1 MRRALVLANAAARLG
16 EVPVGA
22 VLVRDGQMI
31 GEGCNRPV
39 TSCDPTAHAEI
50 QALRDAA
57 SRVGNYRLPG
67 STLYVTIEPCTMCA
81 GALVHA
87 RVSALVF
94 GAPEPRAGA
103 VESTARVL
111 DNPMLNHRVSVRSGV
126 LADQCAGLMRGFFAA
141 RRAGGDEG
149 SEGSNPE
156 TKRKDD

>member
-1 MRRALVLANAAARLG
+1 MRRALELARAAARLG

-22 VLVRDGQMI
+22 VLVRDGQLI

-39 TSCDPTAHAEI
+39 SGCDPTAHAEI

-57 SRVGNYRLPG
+57 SRVQNYRLPG

-87 RVSALVF
+87 RVGTLVF

-111 DNPMLNHRVSVRSGV
+111 DNPMLNHRVAVRGRV
-126 LADQCAGLMRGFFAA
+126 LADQCAALMREFFAA
-141 RRAGGDEG
+141 RRGAGDDV
-149 SEGSNPE
+149 SNAE
-156 TKRKDD
+156 ITRKDD